1 MGQRKWSITFRKLW
15 NKYKKLAIYN
25 IMGQIVNI
33 KNFNKYSGRY
43 SKKRHKVP
51 EKEIGW
57 YVYDSLIEKFP
68 ILALRNRND
77 DDESWPLTWKRNRNL
92 PIAIDLVLS
101 SLKAWQA
108 FRPESSRKIVNRLS
122 EELPV
127 IILKFQNRMKQ
138 MGIKKAWEINKLNY
152 NQFRNTIRMIS
163 YSVSEISS
171 FKSTKTPMLGSKI
184 MHHFFPEIF
193 PVWDTAWIKNKAL
206 KKENFRSNYESKNFE
221 DPVAREYGLYF
232 EIMLDELYNTPKAEY
247 KKIEKAYIK
256 HSGISKNIIFWHFYD
271 LAPIIFEVCL
281 LGTI

>member
-1 MGQRKWSITFRKLW
+1 
-15 NKYKKLAIYN
+15 
-25 IMGQIVNI
+25 MGQIVNI
-33 KNFNKYSGRY
+33 RNFNKYSGRY
-43 SKKRHKVP
+43 SKRPHKAP

-68 ILALRNRND
+68 ILALRNRNH
-77 DDESWPLTWKRNRNL
+77 DDENWPLTWKRNRNL

-122 EELPV
+122 GELPT
-127 IILKFQNRMKQ
+127 ILLKFQNKMVQ
-138 MGIKKAWEINKLNY
+138 MDIKKAWEINNLNN
-152 NQFRNTIRMIS
+152 NQFRNTVKTIS

-171 FKSTKTPMLGSKI
+171 YKLTKTPMLGSKI
-184 MHHFFPEIF
+184 MHHFFPELF

-206 KKENFRSNYESKNFE
+206 RKENFTSKYISENFE
-221 DPVAREYGLYF
+221 DPVAREYGMYF
-232 EIMLDELYNTPKAEY
+232 ELMLNELYDTSKAEY
-247 KKIEKAYIK
+247 RKIEKAYII
-256 HSGISKNIIFWHFYD
+256 HSEIRKNIIFWHFYD